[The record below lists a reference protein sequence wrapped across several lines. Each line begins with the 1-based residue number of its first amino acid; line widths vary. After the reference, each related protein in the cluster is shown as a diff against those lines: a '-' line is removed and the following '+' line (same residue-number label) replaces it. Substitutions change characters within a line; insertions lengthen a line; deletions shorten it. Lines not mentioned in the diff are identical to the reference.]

1 MQKPH
6 DSGLGIGPSGFD
18 PGFIGKRN
26 RLGIIGRHGERYFE
40 PEVQRVMGSLLL
52 QTGRG
57 AAEALPWLE
66 DAVATARELQLPGL
80 ALRAA
85 LALAPVWAEGG
96 RRSEALALLDEA
108 LAAVGEGAGTRD
120 VVQAQALLQQLRR

>member
-1 MQKPH
+1 MAEAH
-6 DSGLGIGPSGFD
+6 AL
-18 PGFIGKRN
+18 
-26 RLGIIGRHGERYFE
+26 IGRHGERYFE

-85 LALAPVWAEGG
+85 LALAPVWAEAG
-96 RRSEALALLDEA
+96 RRQAAASLLDDA
-108 LAAVGEGAGTRD
+108 LAAVSEGAGTGD